1 MDARRRIAVA
11 LLATGC
17 VLLGTGANYRSQNF
31 VVSAQDPEFAREV
44 ARVAEI
50 HRRELAIAWL
60 GDELPP
66 WPQPCSLKVTLHR
79 DAFGQTSFAFDGP
92 SGESGIPFGWEME
105 VNGSPERILDSVLP
119 HEITHTILATHF
131 RRRLPRWLDEGA
143 SSTCEHVSETGK
155 QERNLIVFL
164 TEGRGIPFNRMF
176 RMMEYP
182 RDQRDMLALYAQGLS
197 VVRFLLH
204 QGEERDFLAFAT
216 HGLETEDWDGAIR
229 RVYGFRDLSD
239 LQVTWNEWVRQGSP
253 DLAARPELASTFV
266 PAVRDAE
273 RNAAVVAASAE
284 MPATGERPGVRP
296 APLPIEPSG
305 SAVSGAAV
313 SGSGASA
320 ALVASRGT
328 ADFRHDPLGADL
340 TDSGYYRRTR
350 GEAERSASLPE
361 AGRRSRRPEL
371 GETPELIGPRNAPP
385 VEPLPSI
392 PFGPLS
398 PPGPSVWR

>member
-204 QGEERDFLAFAT
+204 QGEKRDFLAFAT

-253 DLAARPELASTFV
+253 DLAVRPELAVTFV
-266 PAVRDAE
+266 PTVRDAQ
-273 RNAAVVAASAE
+273 RNPAVVAASVE
-284 MPATGERPGVRP
+284 MPAPDVRSSEPAGSDASAPG
-296 APLPIEPSG
+296 PSG
-305 SAVSGAAV
+305 
-313 SGSGASA
+313 

-340 TDSGYYRRTR
+340 TDSWYYRRTR
-350 GEAERSASLPE
+350 GEADRSASLPE

-371 GETPELIGPRNAPP
+371 GEAPELIGPRNAPP
-385 VEPLPSI
+385 VESLPSI